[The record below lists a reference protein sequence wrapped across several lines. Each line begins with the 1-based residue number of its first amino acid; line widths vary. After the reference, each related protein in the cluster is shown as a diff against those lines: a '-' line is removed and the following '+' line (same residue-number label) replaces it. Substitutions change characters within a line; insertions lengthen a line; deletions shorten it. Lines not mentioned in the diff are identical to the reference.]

1 MKMRTP
7 IFVSWLKYQWRMRRA
22 KTVAGALL
30 AELDYINAHLSK
42 LQRRKMGDINMMR
55 MTDLFHR
62 RNFLMTYLGPSD
74 CEE

>member
-1 MKMRTP
+1 MKMKTP
-7 IFVSWLKYQWRMRRA
+7 IFVSWLKYQWQRRRA

-42 LQRRKMGDINMMR
+42 LQRRKMDDINMMR

-62 RNFLMTYLGPSD
+62 RNFLMTYSRSD
-74 CEE
+74 YEE